1 MAQVTTPQEE
11 QTQSAEQVATILVG
25 GMTCASCVRRVERG
39 LTRLDGV
46 DGAEVNLAT
55 ERARITFDPT
65 IVSLDALVQK
75 VEQTGYSAKVEEIE
89 SREQAPVEEAELD
102 LAISGMTC
110 ASCVRRVERALGKVD
125 GVSEAAV
132 NLATERAS
140 VHYDPEQVSLD
151 ALLSAVSNA
160 GYGASVVAEPAEV
173 FSTAD
178 EDAQRREREIG
189 KLRRDLIGAAV
200 LTVPVAIG
208 NMLFM
213 GVSGMSYVLLVLA
226 LPVWAY
232 FGWRFH
238 RVTLKNLRHFQFT
251 MDTLVSVGS
260 TAAFGYSAVA
270 TLAFGAMDNLYYD
283 TAAVIITL
291 ILLGKFFEARAKG
304 QTSSAI
310 KKLMGLQPRS
320 ARVVRAGEEI
330 DIPISDVR
338 AGDTVV
344 VRPGQKVP
352 VDGRIL
358 TGASS
363 LDESMLT
370 GESLPVEKHVG
381 DEVIGGTMNSSGSFT
396 FRATKV
402 GRDTALAQI
411 VRMVQQAQGS
421 KAPIQGLADRVAG
434 VFVQVVLVLATLTFA
449 GWMLMSG
456 NGGHAL
462 LATVAVL
469 VIACPCAMGL
479 ATPTAIMVGTG
490 QGAEHGTLIKGGQVL
505 ERAQDLTTIVLDKTG
520 TITRGKP
527 SLTDVIPDA
536 SFNGVADPAAEL
548 LRLAVAAEARSEH
561 PLASAVVDGARER
574 GIATVDTTTFEAVSG
589 YGVRATVEGREVLIG
604 SRRLLRDAD
613 VDPSALEQSALE
625 LESQGK
631 TAIFVAVDGKPA
643 GLLGVA
649 DTLKPSSADAVAALK
664 RLGLEVVMIT
674 GDNQR
679 TADAIARQV
688 GIDRVLAEVLPQ
700 HKSEEVKRLQGEGQV
715 VAMVGDGINDAP
727 ALAQADVGI
736 AIGSGTDVA
745 IEASDITLVGGDLR
759 GVVTAIALSRRT
771 VRTIKWNLFWAFIY
785 NTVGIPIAALGLLN
799 PMIAAGAMA
808 FSSVFVV
815 TNSLRLRN
823 FDPTKTS

>member
-1 MAQVTTPQEE
+1 MAQVVDPKTDTSTEQE
-11 QTQSAEQVATILVG
+11 QIATVLVG

-39 LTRLDGV
+39 LTRLEGV

-65 IVSLDALVQK
+65 RVSLESVIKKIED
-75 VEQTGYSAKVEEIE
+75 TGYTATVEEIE
-89 SREQAPVEEAELD
+89 KPGDEKVEDAELD
-102 LAISGMTC
+102 LTISGMTC
-110 ASCVRRVERALGKVD
+110 ASCVRRVERALSKVD
-125 GVSEAAV
+125 GVSDAAV
-132 NLATERAS
+132 NLATEHAS

-151 ALLSAVSNA
+151 ALLSAVTSA
-160 GYGASVVAEPAEV
+160 GYGASVVAEPQEV
-173 FSTAD
+173 FSNAD
-178 EDAQRREREIG
+178 DDSVRREREISS
-189 KLRRDLIGAAV
+189 LRRALIGSAL
-200 LTVPVAIG
+200 LTIPVAIL
-208 NMLFM
+208 NMFFM
-213 GVSGMSYVLLVLA
+213 SVTNIGYVLLILA

-238 RVTLKNLRHFQFT
+238 RVTLKNLRHGQFT

-260 TAAFGYSAVA
+260 TAAFGYSAVVV
-270 TLAFGAMDNLYYD
+270 LLNRMGDYYFD

-310 KKLMGLQPRS
+310 KKLLGLQPRS
-320 ARVVRAGEEI
+320 ARVVRAGEEL

-344 VRPGQKVP
+344 VRPGEKVP

-358 TGASS
+358 SGSS
-363 LDESMLT
+363 ALDESMLT
-370 GESLPVEKHVG
+370 GESLPVEKHTN
-381 DEVIGGTMNSSGSFT
+381 DEVIGGTLNTTGSFT

-411 VRMVQQAQGS
+411 VRMVQQAQGT
-421 KAPIQGLADRVAG
+421 KAPIQGMADRVAG
-434 VFVQVVLVLATLTFA
+434 VFVQVVLVIAALTFA
-449 GWMLMSG
+449 GWMLATGNSG
-456 NGGHAL
+456 QAL

-490 QGAEHGTLIKGGQVL
+490 QGAEHGTLIKGGEVL

-527 SLTDVIPDA
+527 SLTDVITSPN
-536 SFNGVADPAAEL
+536 FNGVADPGAEL
-548 LRLAVAAEARSEH
+548 LRLAASAEARSEH
-561 PLASAVVDGARER
+561 PLASAIVDGARER
-574 GIATVDTTTFEAVSG
+574 EITLLQPESFEAISG
-589 YGVRATVEGREVLIG
+589 HGVQAEIDGRAILIG
-604 SRRLLRDAD
+604 SRRLLREHGI
-613 VDPSALEQSALE
+613 DPSLLEQGAFDLE
-625 LESQGK
+625 AQGK

-643 GLLGVA
+643 GIVAVA
-649 DTLKPSSADAVAALK
+649 DTVKPGSADAVAALK
-664 RLGLEVVMIT
+664 HLGLEVAMIT
-674 GDNQR
+674 GDNER
-679 TADAIARQV
+679 TAQAIARQV
-688 GIDRVLAEVLPQ
+688 GIERILAEVLPQ
-700 HKSEEVKRLQGEGQV
+700 HKSDEVKRLQAEGQV

-727 ALAQADVGI
+727 ALAQADIGI

-745 IEASDITLVGGDLR
+745 IEASDVTLVGGDLN

-799 PMIAAGAMA
+799 PMIGAGAMA

-815 TNSLRLRN
+815 TNSLRLRK
-823 FDPTKTS
+823 FDPTKGS